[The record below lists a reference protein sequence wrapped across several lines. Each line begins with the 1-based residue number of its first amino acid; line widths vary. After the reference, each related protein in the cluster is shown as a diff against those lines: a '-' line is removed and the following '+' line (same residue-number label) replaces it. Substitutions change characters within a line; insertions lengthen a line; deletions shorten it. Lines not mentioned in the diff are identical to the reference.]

1 MFFLKQPNAKA
12 LPVPPTT
19 TIAPPSPTI
28 AGYAPRSVQ
37 RSVTE
42 PALDTLAIPMTAQ
55 PRKSTESGP
64 LRSLT
69 SAIGHI
75 GVSPAT
81 IQNATFD
88 DFPEGE
94 NDDIGEAA
102 AIAPTQM
109 SSNLPTGW
117 ATFDAIPAAIDGVTA
132 HKAATNALPRS
143 VSAPMQLATTTLP
156 SGWAEVPDVE
166 QVITEEARRD
176 SEIRAK
182 ELLQTLEK
190 QHKESMVL
198 ESGGQ
203 IALAIAMAAE
213 KGVGVLHRTPGVTP
227 ALEGVEWSGNEKPLP
242 LVPAEDA
249 SVPEAKA
256 VTETEIIATPPFA
269 QLKDENRGMS
279 GWTIVD
285 EDRPKIAEEIVE
297 EEATARAHVILNEA
311 LEEAAA
317 TPTPVQAVEAGIRS
331 EAPVTP
337 KTAVP
342 DNDIEEEARI
352 GAQRIYNGDEDF
364 LSKEKAVIWLG
375 DAGEVNALARQA
387 YMAFFD
393 WTGVNPLLALRRL
406 CSQLYLKAES
416 QQIDRILE
424 GFARRWWECN
434 NAEACGM
441 KNVDVVHAIAYS
453 LLLLNTDLHVADLS
467 STQHMNRA
475 QFTKNTISAVRAQI
489 KQDSMLRSQ
498 SSYSMRS
505 SPGVTPGEE
514 SPGGQPKRPSLG
526 RPASSYS
533 SYTMPKSYST
543 GNGSLANLAQ
553 PSTPTRES
561 PARSASAL
569 SVGKPWSLYDDRIGP
584 YGALAAGGSM
594 RGWEMQLECLLK
606 DLYTSIKASQ
616 ILQPLSS
623 RAGSAT
629 PNHRQEK
636 MGNRLS
642 VGTPGS
648 LNRSPST
655 VSYTPSEASVGR
667 FSNVLAGRRP
677 KSRPRITASSF
688 THGNHSQT
696 SLSDMR
702 SPSGHNHGRP
712 MSIASTDSDI
722 TTDSRQSR
730 SRLEAI
736 SSIGFANT
744 LTHAMIREEAS
755 IASPMT
761 SSFDIAEAEEDALAL
776 TGPPWAKE
784 GLLHTKHYADAS
796 GRKPKL
802 RTWTQCF
809 AVIDKGELKLFKFG
823 TQHGNHG
830 GVVGGGNWSQ
840 NADMIGSFLLRHTLA
855 AKYPAPGYSKS
866 RQHVW
871 MLKVHTDAVHLFHA
885 GTAELVEE
893 WIYTANYWAA
903 RTSKEPLA
911 GAVSNIDYGWDDVL
925 DGFDSSPASFDVPRV
940 PTSATQRSQTPSL
953 HWDRTLKTR
962 LPGDSARLEEFQPP
976 MPSLIP
982 SNFPEREQLRALKS
996 RLSQLTED
1004 HAQHAR
1010 IKPLLA
1016 RAFSPRSSNLGKAL
1030 SNWEKKNRWLG
1041 EEVGKYEKYVMTLAR
1056 AVTERAQKQPR
1067 LSMPRSPTSPNVILQ
1082 GSMVS
1087 SPVSL
1092 GPGSE
1097 EKEKEEAATGMSG
1110 VSKSEKWKHRAT
1122 WNGPIVATDEAK
1134 MKEML
1139 SIPSKAGA
1147 RVDRVSET
1155 EEPME

>member
-1 MFFLKQPNAKA
+1 MFFLKQPIAKA

-19 TIAPPSPTI
+19 TIAPPSPTT
-28 AGYAPRSVQ
+28 AEYQSRPVQ

-42 PALDTLAIPMTAQ
+42 SALDTLAIPMTAQ

-81 IQNATFD
+81 IQTATFD
-88 DFPEGE
+88 DFPGGE
-94 NDDIGEAA
+94 DNDIGEAA
-102 AIAPTQM
+102 ANAPTQA
-109 SSNLPTGW
+109 SSDLPTGW
-117 ATFDAIPAAIDGVTA
+117 ATFNAIPAAIDGVNS
-132 HKAATNALPRS
+132 HKATANALPRS

-156 SGWAEVPDVE
+156 SGWAEVQDVE

-190 QHKESMVL
+190 QHKEGMVL
-198 ESGGQ
+198 ESGGE

-213 KGVGVLHRTPGVTP
+213 KGVGVLHGTPGVTP
-227 ALEGVEWSGNEKPLP
+227 ALEGAEWSANEKAIPP
-242 LVPAEDA
+242 APAEDA
-249 SVPEAKA
+249 NVPKPKA
-256 VTETEIIATPPFA
+256 VTETEINAAQPSA
-269 QLKDENRGMS
+269 QLKDDNRRMS
-279 GWTIVD
+279 GWTVD
-285 EDRPKIAEEIVE
+285 EDRPKTAEEIVE
-297 EEATARAHVILNEA
+297 EEVTARAHVILNEA
-311 LEEAAA
+311 LEEGAA
-317 TPTPVQAVEAGIRS
+317 TPTPVQAVETVIRS
-331 EAPVTP
+331 EAAATP
-337 KTAVP
+337 TTAVP
-342 DNDIEEEARI
+342 DNDIEEEAQI

-364 LSKEKAVIWLG
+364 LLKEKAVIWLG

-387 YMAFFD
+387 YMTFFD

-406 CSQLYLKAES
+406 CSQLFLKAET

-467 STQHMNRA
+467 STQHMNRT
-475 QFTKNTISAVRAQI
+475 QFTKNTISAVRAQV
-489 KQDSMLRSQ
+489 KQDSMPRSQ

-514 SPGGQPKRPSLG
+514 SPGEQPKRPSLG

-553 PSTPTRES
+553 PSTPTRDS
-561 PARSASAL
+561 PTRSASGL

-584 YGALAAGGSM
+584 YGAFAAGGSM

-606 DLYTSIKASQ
+606 DFYASIKASQ

-623 RAGSAT
+623 RAGSVT

-636 MGNRLS
+636 RGNRLS

-677 KSRPRITASSF
+677 KSRPRITTSSF

-696 SLSDMR
+696 SLSDLR

-744 LTHAMIREEAS
+744 LTHAIIREEAS

-784 GLLHTKHYADAS
+784 GLLNTKHYADAS

-823 TQHGNHG
+823 TQHGNYG

-855 AKYPAPGYSKS
+855 TKYPAPGYSKS

-871 MLKVHTDAVHLFHA
+871 MLKVHTGAVHLFHA

-893 WIYTANYWAA
+893 WTYSANYWAA

-911 GAVSNIDYGWDDVL
+911 GAVSNIEYGWGVVL
-925 DGFDSSPASFDVPRV
+925 DGFDSSTASFDSPRV

-953 HWDRTLKTR
+953 HWDRTVKTR

-982 SNFPEREQLRALKS
+982 SNFPESEQLRALKS
-996 RLSQLTED
+996 RLSHLTED

-1010 IKPLLA
+1010 MKPLLA
-1016 RAFSPRSSNLGKAL
+1016 RAFSPRSPNLGKAL
-1030 SNWEKKNRWLG
+1030 SNWEKKSQWLG
-1041 EEVGKYEKYVMTLAR
+1041 EEVGKYEKYVMTLAK

-1067 LSMPRSPTSPNVILQ
+1067 LSMPRSPTSPNVISQ

-1092 GPGSE
+1092 GPGPE
-1097 EKEKEEAATGMSG
+1097 EKDETATGMSG
-1110 VSKSEKWKHRAT
+1110 ASKSERWKHRAT
-1122 WNGPIVATDEAK
+1122 WSGPIVATHEAK
-1134 MKEML
+1134 MTEML
-1139 SIPSKAGA
+1139 STPSKAGA

-1155 EEPME
+1155 EEPQQ